1 MTISERP
8 EVLIV
13 TTKVDVTADYVV
25 LALQDRGVNFYRLN
39 TEDLP
44 ETAMSSFQTG
54 GNGLEQ
60 WTWVGGSRTVDLSAV
75 WGIWYRRHRLPV
87 LGVEMPEGWKDFC
100 LRECD
105 WFLRGALLAREVRW
119 MSYPPAVAAA
129 EAKLFQLMVARNLG
143 LTVPR
148 TLVTNDPTDA
158 RKFCIEQ
165 GGSIIAKAVRV
176 GYVDDSASGMAIFSN
191 LVTLDELAANADD
204 LRLAPVIFQQFIDKV
219 YDLRI
224 TIVGDRIFSAR
235 IDSQAI
241 ESAKIDWRR
250 SETDNLPHAIANLP
264 DDVSQGC
271 LALLKRLGLT
281 FGAIDMV
288 VDREGRHYFLEVN
301 PSGQWAWLQD
311 RLRFDIAGAIA
322 DWLIG
327 ASAA

>member
-1 MTISERP
+1 MRKIERP
-8 EVLIV
+8 DILIV

-44 ETAMSSFQTG
+44 EAAMSSFKTG
-54 GNGLEQ
+54 EDSSIQ
-60 WTWVGGSRTVDLSAV
+60 WRWAGGSRLVDLSAIRAV
-75 WGIWYRRHRLPV
+75 WYRRHRLPL
-87 LGVEMPEGWKDFC
+87 LGVEMSEGLKDFC

-105 WFLRGALLAREVRW
+105 WFLRGTLLAREVRW

-129 EAKLFQLMVARNLG
+129 EAKLLQLAVAKKLG
-143 LTVPR
+143 IAVPR

-158 RKFCIEQ
+158 REFCIEE
-165 GGSIIAKAVRV
+165 GGRIIAKVVRA
-176 GYVDDSASGMAIFSN
+176 GYVDDGVSGMAIFSN
-191 LVTLDELAANADD
+191 LVTLDELAAHADD

-224 TIVGDRIFSAR
+224 TIVGDQIFPAR

-250 SETDNLPHAIANLP
+250 SETDNLPHAVAKLP
-264 DDVSQGC
+264 DDISRGC
-271 LALLKRLGLT
+271 LALIKRLGLA
-281 FGAIDMV
+281 FGAIDMA
-288 VDREGRHYFLEVN
+288 VDRDGRHYFLEVN

-311 RLRFDIAGAIA
+311 RLGFDIAGAIS
-322 DWLIG
+322 DWLVG
-327 ASAA
+327 ATAS